1 MLAKQVVYILCLDDI
16 PTTFLLYLE
25 FFSLANETQ
34 FSAVTSLSLQSLKQ
48 WRIRKSIHF
57 PNEKKIHVEEEKQN
71 GTAAVKPSNWRA
83 GC

>member
-57 PNEKKIHVEEEKQN
+57 PNEKKKNTCGRRKTERNRCSQTI
-71 GTAAVKPSNWRA
+71 
-83 GC
+83 